1 MNYYPHHIG
10 DYAKDTAHLTIL
22 EDGAYRRL
30 LDLYYSSERP
40 LPLNKEG
47 LYRLVRARTKE
58 EKKAVD
64 TVLAEFFSEEISCW
78 RNKRADQEI
87 LKANEEGE
95 EARAK
100 RENELERQR
109 RHRERRKSLFSQLR
123 EHGEVPKWDTPL
135 NELEALLKQCQQRTC
150 HGDSNV
156 TTTAI
161 HKPIAN
167 NQEPITRVEAPQRS
181 RGSRLPQGWEPDDDL
196 KAWAIGERPDLDY
209 PTTLARFRDYW
220 VALPGSRGVKLDWPA
235 TFRNWVR
242 AEKPGQRAGPPDYS
256 ELVRTLEA
264 KEKANAGV

>member
-10 DYAKDTAHLTIL
+10 DYARDTAHLTLL

-40 LPLNKEG
+40 LPLNREAI
-47 LYRLVRARTKE
+47 YRLARARTKD

-64 TVLAEFFSEEISCW
+64 TVLSEFFTQGISGW
-78 RNKRADQEI
+78 NNKRADEEI
-87 LKANEEGE
+87 LKAREEGE
-95 EARAK
+95 EAKAK
-100 RENELERQR
+100 KENEKERQR
-109 RHRERRKSLFSQLR
+109 RHRERRKLLFAQLR
-123 EHGEVPKWDTPL
+123 EYGEVPKWDTPL
-135 NELEALLKQCQQRTC
+135 NELETLLSQCQQRTC
-150 HGDSNV
+150 HGDRPV

-167 NQEPITRVEAPQRS
+167 NQEPITRVEGKQRS
-181 RGSRLPQGWEPDDDL
+181 RGSRLPADWEPDSDL
-196 KAWAIGERPDLDY
+196 KAWAIEQRPDLDY

-220 VALPGSRGVKLDWPA
+220 AALPGSRGLKLDWPA

-242 AEKPGQRAGPPDYS
+242 AEKPGQRVAPPDYS
-256 ELVRTLEA
+256 ELVKRLEE